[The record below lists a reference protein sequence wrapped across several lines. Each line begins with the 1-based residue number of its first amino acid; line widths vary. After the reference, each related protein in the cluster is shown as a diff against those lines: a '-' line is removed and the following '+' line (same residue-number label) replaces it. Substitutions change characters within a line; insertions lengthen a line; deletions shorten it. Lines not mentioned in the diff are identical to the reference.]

1 MVNLVIFNLS
11 IFLLLLVSVIF
22 VGVANNFDQKFIKH
36 IFSILVGLV
45 FFILAS
51 VGIIKIEKVKNYAL
65 FLWIFSIFILVLNL
79 FVGTTVN
86 GSKSWIYIGNFSF
99 QPAELTKLS
108 LVFLFIFLLSLV
120 KEKKFFFVVSLF
132 VVSITILPIFIQPD
146 LGFSVLLFLSN
157 LIMNYGMGVN
167 GFLVLFVLF
176 CAVFAGSLVMK
187 PYQVERLTTFL
198 DPYKDPLGNGWQ
210 TIQSVNCIIN
220 GGIWGQGIGKGM
232 ISKLGFLPEKD
243 TDFIFSLI
251 TEEVGLIGTLFIIL
265 LFIIIVICILWV
277 FKNSDKQEYK
287 IISLFVAAVVFIQ
300 SFINIA
306 MNTMSGPITGLPLPL
321 ISYGGTNMV
330 ITLFLLGLINQINL
344 DIIKS
349 NNLKKWIE

>member
-1 MVNLVIFNLS
+1 VVNLVIFNLS

-51 VGIIKIEKVKNYAL
+51 IGIVKIDKVKNYAL

-86 GSKSWIYIGNFSF
+86 GSRSWIYIGNFSF

-108 LVFLFIFLLSLV
+108 LVFLFVFLYNLV
-120 KEKKFFFVVSLF
+120 KEKNVFFFVSLF

-157 LIMNYGMGVN
+157 LIMNYGIGVN
-167 GFLVLFVLF
+167 GFLVLFVLSG
-176 CAVFAGSLVMK
+176 AVFAGSLVMK

-251 TEEVGLIGTLFIIL
+251 TEEVGLIGALFIIL
-265 LFIIIVICILWV
+265 LFITLIICILLV
-277 FKNSDKQEYK
+277 FKNTDKQEYK

-300 SFINIA
+300 SFINVA